1 MFPRF
6 SSRGLIVAALF
17 ILLTAACVRIDLAS
31 GPAIVADPAATRT
44 PQPEPTPVVWP
55 TLSPRS
61 TPMVFQVVNPVPTSA
76 APACALPDLP
86 AGRHVSADGDTEIL
100 ESGAVGRMACQI
112 KRDSCAFNRLV
123 GKIDPSIIFKREE
136 TGPYGVEDLLVH
148 PAMVQPLTRLNQLV
162 QAEWGGAVQLRVTDA
177 YDSLLSHDP
186 PESLPADRYS
196 LHYEGRAADL
206 TTWPIDTS
214 LYPRLCA
221 LAVCAGFDWVH
232 NEETH
237 CHASIRAVSLC
248 QSCGG

>member
-17 ILLTAACVRIDLAS
+17 ILMTAACVRFDLAAH
-31 GPAIVADPAATRT
+31 PVIVADAPATRT
-44 PQPEPTPVVWP
+44 PQPQPTPVVWP
-55 TLSPRS
+55 TFSPRS
-61 TPMVFQVVNPVPTSA
+61 TPMVFQVVNPAPTPASA
-76 APACALPDLP
+76 CTFPAVV
-86 AGRHVSADGDTEIL
+86 AGQHISADGDTEIS

-123 GKIDPSIIFKREE
+123 GKVDPSIIFKQEE
-136 TGPYGVEDLLVH
+136 TGPYAVEDLLVH
-148 PAMVQPLTRLNQLV
+148 PAMVQPLTRLSKLV
-162 QAEWGGAVQLRVTDA
+162 QAEWDGAVQLRVTDA

-206 TTWPIDTS
+206 TTWPVDTS

-232 NEETH
+232 NEATH
-237 CHASIRAVSLC
+237 CHASIRAASLC
-248 QSCGG
+248 QSCGN